1 VIEETI
7 IKQISGEESPLAIAI
22 IVLIYMNY
30 MIFKFAREQSSL
42 FKESMDQQIEF
53 STKMLKQIIDDQNQR
68 YELHDK
74 LVWEAIR
81 DIRNNKN

>member
-1 VIEETI
+1 MIEETI